1 MLLCSL
7 GILQVIINV
16 STRTCP
22 IFNGRWN
29 SWRSWMSMEH
39 YTIQMASPR
48 THMNHIYLV
57 FIVIFFQI
65 FICYVN
71 LIVPQFDIKL
81 VEVFCPIQSI
91 QHIIN
96 AKHMIVNIYIY
107 FIQGTIINTYSQLA
121 ILFINKQNM
130 YPIRWLT
137 LLNIPPIEEV
147 I

>member
-1 MLLCSL
+1 MKVMNVNGALDNPN
-7 GILQVIINV
+7 GI
-16 STRTCP
+16 TK
-22 IFNGRWN
+22 N
-29 SWRSWMSMEH
+29 SYERYILRLH
-39 YTIQMASPR
+39 C
-48 THMNHIYLV
+48 N
-57 FIVIFFQI
+57 FFQI
-65 FICYVN
+65 LICYAN

-130 YPIRWLT
+130 YPIST